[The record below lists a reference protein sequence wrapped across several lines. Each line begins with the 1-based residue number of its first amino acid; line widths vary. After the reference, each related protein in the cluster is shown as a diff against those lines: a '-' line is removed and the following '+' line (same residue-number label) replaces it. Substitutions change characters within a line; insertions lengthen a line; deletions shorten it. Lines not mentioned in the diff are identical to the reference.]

1 MFVIVW
7 EFTVS
12 PEQRAEFARAYGPEG
27 DWAHLFARCDGY
39 VSTELLRD
47 AELPDRCLTLDYW
60 RLPDQYVAGTI
71 ILAAAP
77 CSVRSRARPRSGPL
91 TLIAVARL
99 SAVMQSRAMTCTR
112 L

>member
-7 EFTVS
+7 EFSVS

-60 RLPDQYVAGTI
+60 RRPDQYVAGMARI
-71 ILAAAP
+71 AAEYQALD
-77 CSVRSRARPRSGPL
+77 ARCAGYTVSERRLGNF
-91 TLIAVARL
+91 IAG
-99 SAVMQSRAMTCTR
+99 
-112 L
+112 